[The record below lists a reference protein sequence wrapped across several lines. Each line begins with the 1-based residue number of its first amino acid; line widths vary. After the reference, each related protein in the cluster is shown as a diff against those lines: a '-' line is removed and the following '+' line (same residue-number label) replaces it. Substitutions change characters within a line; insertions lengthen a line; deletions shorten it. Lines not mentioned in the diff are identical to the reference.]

1 MRASGSGL
9 KGPRYG
15 TRAARAEAALQE
27 LRDANADN
35 PVVDVCLRLLGS
47 LARLPASSRVWG
59 VRGRR
64 RLVPRGP
71 RGAAGGATLFRSRAV
86 ASLTPR
92 GSLGRRCRTWV
103 GARWPR

>member
-1 MRASGSGL
+1 MRASGSGS
-9 KGPRYG
+9 KGPRHG
-15 TRAARAEAALQE
+15 TRSATAGAGTEAALQE

-71 RGAAGGATLFRSRAV
+71 RGAAGGATLI
-86 ASLTPR
+86 SLTPR
-92 GSLGRRCRTWV
+92 GSLGRRCRTSA